1 LAQNNETW
9 LIGTTGVPVDT
20 ICRRNSYRSSRFS
33 FDPIEKWRRTCQDEG
48 LMRQGNRHFY
58 GDDDR
63 QWFIDDVDLL
73 DLRFRTALGE
83 S

>member
-1 LAQNNETW
+1 
-9 LIGTTGVPVDT
+9 
-20 ICRRNSYRSSRFS
+20 
-33 FDPIEKWRRTCQDEG
+33 
-48 LMRQGNRHFY
+48 MRQGNRHFY